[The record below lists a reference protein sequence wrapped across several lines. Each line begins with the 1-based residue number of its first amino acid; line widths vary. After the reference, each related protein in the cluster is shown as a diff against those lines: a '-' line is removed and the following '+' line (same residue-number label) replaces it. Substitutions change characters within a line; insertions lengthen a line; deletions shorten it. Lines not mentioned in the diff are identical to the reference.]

1 MMSHS
6 TEEQVDAI
14 LSEKSQRWIT
24 FIFDTRTHEQI
35 DSEYVDKVHR
45 FPECLALRGGSP
57 ILKHFH
63 MQLVTVSS
71 EIFHVYMQLFV
82 NAVDRKCHCI

>member
-1 MMSHS
+1 MPFCLKNFNDGSHS
-6 TEEQVDAI
+6 
-14 LSEKSQRWIT
+14 
-24 FIFDTRTHEQI
+24 FDTRTREQI

-45 FPECLALRGGSP
+45 FPEHLALRGDSP

-71 EIFHVYMQLFV
+71 EICHVLLKLFGD
-82 NAVDRKCHCI
+82 AVE

>member
-1 MMSHS
+1 MMDHIHFDPR
-6 TEEQVDAI
+6 TREE
-14 LSEKSQRWIT
+14 
-24 FIFDTRTHEQI
+24 I

-45 FPECLALRGGSP
+45 FPEHLALRGDSP

-71 EIFHVYMQLFV
+71 EICPVHFQFCVD
-82 NAVDRKCHCI
+82 AVKIKCHCIKAIIV